1 MVCTSM
7 TESLS
12 QWRMN
17 TSKSLTQRLE
27 NHRDIRIFKISL
39 QLVPFQVQMQ
49 LARQRLLFLATA
61 GFVKA
66 GSNTYSKFAYL
77 ISFLAARYH
86 LYTSI

>member
-17 TSKSLTQRLE
+17 TSKNQRQLLE
-27 NHRDIRIFKISL
+27 NLRDIRISKISL

-49 LARQRLLFLATA
+49 LAKQGLLFLATA

-66 GSNTYSKFAYL
+66 GSNTYSKFA
-77 ISFLAARYH
+77 
-86 LYTSI
+86 